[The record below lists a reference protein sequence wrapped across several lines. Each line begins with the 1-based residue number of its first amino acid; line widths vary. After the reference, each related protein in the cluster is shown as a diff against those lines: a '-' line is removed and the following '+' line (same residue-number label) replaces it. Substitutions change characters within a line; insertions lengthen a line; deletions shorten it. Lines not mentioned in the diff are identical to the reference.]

1 MNGGNWVV
9 IWPVNVDYRIDAP
22 LSFHGN
28 FESVITQAFDLYRDA
43 DTPLFAAANRIQCLI
58 SVSDRPRERR

>member
-58 SVSDRPRERR
+58 SVSDRPGERR